1 MAKDCAD
8 SIRDPQSLDL
18 PPVRC
23 VAAGTLALS
32 GTAHNMKN
40 QAAVIVFALEQQ
52 LLMSRILKCDVEG
65 VRQILAQLEVDCS
78 KFNRV
83 LLEFEIS
90 TYNLFFF
97 AGSNS
102 NAVQSVLNER
112 CDGNRNIFHA
122 VVSMCSPTSNK
133 ETDTGEYCIHS
144 SWSITI

>member
-23 VAAGTLALS
+23 VAAGTLALT

-40 QAAVIVFALEQQ
+40 QAAVVVFALEQQ

-83 LLEFEIS
+83 LLVFEIH
-90 TYNLFFF
+90 T
-97 AGSNS
+97 
-102 NAVQSVLNER
+102 
-112 CDGNRNIFHA
+112 
-122 VVSMCSPTSNK
+122 
-133 ETDTGEYCIHS
+133 
-144 SWSITI
+144 